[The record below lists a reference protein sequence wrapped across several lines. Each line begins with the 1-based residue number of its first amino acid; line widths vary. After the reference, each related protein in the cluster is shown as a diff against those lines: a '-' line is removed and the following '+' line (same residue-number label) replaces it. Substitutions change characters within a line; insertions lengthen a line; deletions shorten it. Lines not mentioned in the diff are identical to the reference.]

1 MPLVATTPLDTTAVR
16 SWRLQQLLAA
26 GYPRREARLLSERED
41 IDLHLATNL
50 LLNGCPIETALR
62 ILL

>member
-1 MPLVATTPLDTTAVR
+1 MSPVATTPPDATAVQ

-41 IDLHLATNL
+41 IDLHLATKL